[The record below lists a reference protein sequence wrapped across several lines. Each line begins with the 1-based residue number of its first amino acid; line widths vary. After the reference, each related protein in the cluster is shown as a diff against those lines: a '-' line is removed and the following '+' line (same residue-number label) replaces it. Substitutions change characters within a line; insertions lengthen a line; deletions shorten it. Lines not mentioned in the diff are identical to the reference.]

1 MKELQKAITQLVD
14 EEYNRAA
21 AKFGKKHN
29 SSHEAYAVIK
39 EELEEAKDE
48 YISADIALDNFWKCT
63 KRDNICETKQ
73 LARFIEERAIKAAC
87 EFVQVAAMAQKA
99 IIGYEKEGATNG

>member
-1 MKELQKAITQLVD
+1 MEELKKAITQLVD

-29 SSHEAYAVIK
+29 SAHEAYAVIK
-39 EELEEAKDE
+39 EELEEAEDE
-48 YISADIALDNFWKCT
+48 YSSADMALGDFWKCT

-73 LARFIEERAIKAAC
+73 LARFIEERAINAAC

-99 IIGYEKEGATNG
+99 LIGYENEGAENG